1 MIHNHNT
8 LLQTVQE
15 GLQVGPAAERA
26 QRWCQAARHVVYSE
40 GSSCSCVSEPV
51 VGRVLIIE

>member
-15 GLQVGPAAERA
+15 GLQMEPAAERT
-26 QRWCQAARHVVYSE
+26 QRWCQAARHVAYGE
-40 GSSCSCVSEPV
+40 ESSRSCGGEPV